1 MKKIITKISAILLV
15 TIILTGCSLNI
26 STIRYKKLMEKLNN
40 KETFILLVSD
50 GSDKSEALEKT
61 LDIVLSENGLE
72 AYKIKSK
79 RLITSQK
86 NEIRNHF
93 KLNDSSIVFINKG
106 KETSLLSQVTDPLI
120 SKEDL
125 KEVLINQGYINEKKE
140 K

>member
-50 GSDKSEALEKT
+50 GSDESEALEKT

>member
-1 MKKIITKISAILLV
+1 MYWFVVLFLV
-15 TIILTGCSLNI
+15 VFS
-26 STIRYKKLMEKLNN
+26 
-40 KETFILLVSD
+40 FIFHLFLLVSD

>member
-1 MKKIITKISAILLV
+1 MKKIITKISAILLI

>member
-50 GSDKSEALEKT
+50 GSDESEALGKT